1 MSAAEG
7 WSASGDGVL
16 FWLNWATD
24 PGGRRLLMAAGLAV
38 VVWAIVRW
46 LNSSGPQGLRPVAA
60 LGAAVI
66 RFLGRM
72 PVAIVA
78 IALAFL
84 PQLVSAM
91 KRPDAGDRP
100 TVVFILLD
108 TVRLDHLGWGGSELD
123 TSPRLDALARDGVA
137 FTQTITQAP
146 WTKPSVATILTG
158 VIPGR
163 TGATARRGPML
174 PRNRTLAEAY
184 AAAGY
189 RTMGLSSNPNI
200 ATVFGFRQGFLNWHE
215 DTEATAD
222 TLIAD
227 ARRWLGAE
235 KDRPSFLYLHLN
247 DAHYPYN
254 PAPEYA
260 GLFNH
265 TGTNPHLDGITEEA
279 FRTSLGEGFSEDDVE
294 AMRLSYSEEI
304 RYLDDQVGQL
314 VEDLLAE
321 HDNMLVVITAD
332 HGEEFLEHGDLGHGH
347 SLHEELIRIPLQ
359 FAWSPALGEKLGLKS
374 AHEDAQ
380 VRHMDLM
387 PTLLELCD
395 LTWPEG
401 ERPFDGQTLSP
412 YLRGEE
418 VQTVR
423 PAFSETD
430 NFGSPISGPPGPL
443 RSWRLPNWK
452 LVETDP
458 HVEKAANRLW
468 LFHLAAD
475 PGEHHN
481 LAHENPEQRD
491 LLRKALQASGYFLG
505 PDARLSSGAVISGE
519 QSDALAAMG
528 YTEGNSADALEA
540 EPYLDPRAIP
550 WLQLKE

>member
-1 MSAAEG
+1 MAAAEG

-38 VVWAIVRW
+38 VVWAVVRW
-46 LNSSGPQGLRPVAA
+46 LNSSGPQGLRPVGAI
-60 LGAAVI
+60 GAAVI
-66 RFLGRM
+66 RFFSRI
-72 PVAIVA
+72 PVALVA
-78 IALAFL
+78 IALALL
-84 PQLVSAM
+84 PQMVAAM
-91 KRPDAGDRP
+91 KRPNAGDRP
-100 TVVFILLD
+100 TVVVILLD

-174 PRNRTLAEAY
+174 PKNRTLAEAY

-189 RTMGLSSNPNI
+189 RTLGLSSNPNI
-200 ATVFGFRQGFLNWHE
+200 ATIFGFRQGFLDWHE
-215 DTEATAD
+215 DTKAKAD
-222 TLIAD
+222 SLISQ
-227 ARRWLGAE
+227 ARSWL
-235 KDRPSFLYLHLN
+235 KKDQDRPSFLYLHLN
-247 DAHYPYN
+247 DAHYPYE

-265 TGTNPHLDGITEEA
+265 SGRNPRLDGDTERA
-279 FRTSLGEGFSEDDVE
+279 FRDSLGEGYTEEDVE
-294 AMRLSYSEEI
+294 IMRLSYSEEI

-314 VEDLLAE
+314 VEDLLAQ
-321 HDNMLVVITAD
+321 HDNLLVVITAD

-359 FAWSPALGEKLGLKS
+359 FAWSPALGEKLGLK
-374 AHEDAQ
+374 AGREDAQ
-380 VRHMDLM
+380 VRHMDIM

-395 LTWPEG
+395 LDWPEG
-401 ERPFDGQTLSP
+401 VRPFDGDTLSP
-412 YLRGEE
+412 YLRGED
-418 VQTVR
+418 VQGVR

-430 NFGSPISGPPGPL
+430 NVGSPISGPPGPL
-443 RSWRLPNWK
+443 RSWRLPDWK

-458 HVEKAANRLW
+458 HVKEAANRLW

-475 PGEHHN
+475 PGERRN

-491 LLRKALQASGYFLG
+491 LLRKALQASGFFLG

-528 YTEGNSADALEA
+528 YTEGNSADALEV